1 MHRTVKYSYYPGCSM
16 KTSAK
21 ENNASLKVLFHK
33 LGIAL
38 IELDDWSCCGSSS
51 AHSINTG
58 LSIDMASRNLAIAPP
73 DRPLMVAC
81 PSCTLRL
88 KQTHLHI
95 KESEELQKRFY
106 ELWGKKFNKD
116 LKIVHFFEVMEAVGQ
131 NKHCNTDI
139 VKKPLTGLKFVPY
152 YGCMLARPP
161 EMRHN
166 PNYHGLMENILQSL
180 GAQAVDWG
188 HHSKCCG
195 TFLSVAKPEAITPI
209 INEIIQAGIDAGGD
223 CIVTACSMCQ
233 LNLEIRCNLK
243 KQIPTMHF
251 TELISLALGTKQY
264 KKWFAKHLVDPTNLL
279 EGLGLIP

>member
-1 MHRTVKYSYYPGCSM
+1 MNTPIKYSYFPGCSM

-21 ENNASLKVLFHK
+21 ENDRSLKVLFHK

-51 AHSINTG
+51 AHSINTE
-58 LSIDMASRNLAIAPP
+58 LSIDLASRNLAIAPP
-73 DRPLMVAC
+73 DRPLLVAC

-88 KQTHLHI
+88 KQTHHHI
-95 KESEELQKRFY
+95 KHDEALQERFY
-106 ELWGKKFNKD
+106 QLWGKEFNKD
-116 LKIVHFFEVMEAVGQ
+116 LKIVHFFEVMDELNQ
-131 NKHCNTDI
+131 NNDCNTNI
-139 VKKPLTGLKFVPY
+139 IKKPLTGLKFVPY

-161 EMRHN
+161 EMRHDK
-166 PNYHGLMENILQSL
+166 NYHGLMEKILQSL

-209 INEIIQAGIDAGGD
+209 INEIIQAGIDAGAD
-223 CIVTACSMCQ
+223 CLVTACSMCQ
-233 LNLEIRCNLK
+233 LNLEIRCDLK
-243 KQIPTMHF
+243 HQIPTMHF
-251 TELISLALGTKQY
+251 TELISLALGTTQY
-264 KKWFAKHLVDPTNLL
+264 KKWFAKHLVNPTNLL